1 MPVPMLGFTS
11 FHSRVARR
19 IFAAFLLC
27 SLLPFAG
34 LVLAAYYQIAA
45 FFDAKSQSQLRDTA
59 KLFGMDAH
67 EKLGLLAAS
76 LHIIHATVHPSE
88 TPHEHHFDLEILKN
102 MQGTQLDR
110 WNALSLI
117 SGTGEQREIFGRL
130 EPLPEPNPSER
141 KHLDTGKALLSVF
154 PDSSNRSARILM
166 TVLLDPGKAGSGRL
180 VGEVKETYLWG
191 FKDSRLLPAHVQLCV
206 QDDAGVR
213 LMCSFSAAESIP
225 QLNEQLARSAIG
237 DIEWRDG
244 DQDYLVSYWTVPM
257 KYEFHVPG
265 WAVLLKASKQGAFAS
280 IGDLQ
285 KTFIL
290 GIVVAVGL
298 SILLAIFQIRKRL
311 VPVDKLKE
319 GTQRIAQSEFG
330 YRVDVHSDDEFEELA
345 ASVNQMAGQLGR
357 QFQTLSTG
365 AEIDRAVLS
374 LLNTEKIVET
384 ILTRL
389 TAVFPCDF
397 ASAALWSADGNATGQ
412 TYVLKGRKASG
423 TNGAIGGGQALF
435 PPAPPNKF
443 STHDERVDDGPRGI
457 EIRSGVDSLCRS
469 VAEANGP
476 LVLAASDA
484 EAADSTLVQSD
495 AARSIM
501 AAPLRVK
508 GENLGVLVFYSKN
521 PGMFGEPH
529 LEFLRGIANQA
540 AIAVYNS
547 QLFERTQRQAVELK
561 KANQAKDEFL
571 GVMSHELRTPLN
583 VTLGYLRMLQEGF
596 LGTLSEQ
603 QSQALGTALKHA
615 GELHAMIENIMEVTK
630 LEAGA
635 VVLDKGVVDLVDF
648 LDELKSRYGYPLGKE
663 ITLSWLYPANLP
675 AIDTDRA
682 KLTTILEN
690 LIGNAIKFTDRGS
703 VSLSARLVAESGS
716 VEFKVADTG
725 IGIPT
730 ESQALIFE
738 PFRQLD
744 SSNTREHEGIGLGLY
759 IVRKLAELIG
769 AKISVESAAGQGATF
784 TVSIPIGGKNVIA
797 ADSSD
802 APTLASKLIH

>member
-1 MPVPMLGFTS
+1 MLGSTS

-27 SLLPFAG
+27 SLLPFTG
-34 LVLAAYYQIAA
+34 LVLVAYRQIAI
-45 FFDAKSQSQLRDTA
+45 FFDAKSQSQLRDSA
-59 KLFGMDAH
+59 KLFGMDVH
-67 EKLGLLAAS
+67 EKLILLHAS
-76 LHIIHATVHPSE
+76 IKIIASTIEASGQLP
-88 TPHEHHFDLEILKN
+88 TLELLKS
-102 MQGTQLDR
+102 MPGTQLDR

-117 SGTGEQREIFGRL
+117 SGAGEQRDIVGRL

-141 KHLDTGKALLSVF
+141 KHLASGKALLTVF

-166 TVLLDPGKAGSGRL
+166 TTLLDPRKGGSSRL

-191 FKDSRLLPAHVQLCV
+191 LKDSRLLPSHVQPCV
-206 QDDAGVR
+206 QDEAGVK
-213 LMCSFSAAESIP
+213 LMCSFSAAESLP

-237 DIEWRDG
+237 DIEWSDG
-244 DQDYLVSYWTVPM
+244 DQDYIVSYWTVPM
-257 KYEFHVPG
+257 KHEFHVPG
-265 WAVLLKASKQGAFAS
+265 WAVLLKTSKQGAFAS

-290 GIVVAVGL
+290 GIVAAVGL

-311 VPVDKLKE
+311 VPVDKLKQ

-330 YRVDVHSDDEFEELA
+330 YRVDVHSNDEFEELA
-345 ASVNQMAGQLGR
+345 ASINQMAGQLGR
-357 QFQTLSTG
+357 QFHTLSTR

-397 ASAALWSADGNATGQ
+397 ASVALWSADGNATGQ
-412 TYVLKGRKASG
+412 TYVLKARNASG

-435 PPAPPNKF
+435 PPAPPNEP
-443 STHDERVDDGPRGI
+443 STPHERVDEGPRGI
-457 EIRSGVDSLCRS
+457 EIRSGVDPLCRS

-476 LVLAASDA
+476 LVLGASDPR
-484 EAADSTLVQSD
+484 AADSTLVRSD

-501 AAPLRVK
+501 AAPLRIK
-508 GENLGVLVFYSKN
+508 EENLGVLVFYSKN

-529 LEFLRGIANQA
+529 LEFLRGITSQA

-561 KANQAKDEFL
+561 KANRAKDEFL
-571 GVMSHELRTPLN
+571 GVMSHELRTPLS

-596 LGTLSEQ
+596 LGKLNEQ
-603 QSQALGTALKHA
+603 QSHALGTALKHA
-615 GELHAMIENIMEVTK
+615 DELQAMIESIMEVTK

-635 VVLDKGVVDLVDF
+635 VVVDKGVVDLVEF
-648 LDELKSRYGYPLGKE
+648 LNDLKSRYGYPLGKD
-663 ITLSWLYPANLP
+663 ITLSWLYPEKLP

-690 LIGNAIKFTDRGS
+690 LIGNAIKFTDRGT
-703 VSLSARLVAESGS
+703 VSLSARFVAELGS
-716 VEFKVADTG
+716 VDLKVADTG
-725 IGIPT
+725 IGIPK
-730 ESQALIFE
+730 ESQTLIFE
-738 PFRQLD
+738 LFRQLD
-744 SSNTREHEGIGLGLY
+744 SSNTRKHEGIGLGLY
-759 IVRKLAELIG
+759 IVKKMADLIG
-769 AKISVESAAGQGATF
+769 AKISVGSAAGQGATF

-797 ADSSD
+797 ADGSD
-802 APTLASKLIH
+802 APTLSSKLIH